1 MAYQVEK
8 LSLIHIQMC
17 IRDRYKG
24 VHYNEV
30 AHASAHHE
38 EVEDLVRTEVF
49 MAVIEDWELQC
60 IDDAADRVDDTAQM
74 CIRDSSK
81 SIHYDHYISLSSL
94 VSWLLHKFHIFTYI
108 ILESSSRMVIQ
119 DCLLFRFSSGVD
131 VKSCF
136 WTIRGG
142 VRTVSY
148 THLLAV
154 SLEKAEPSGY
164 VKEWKINGEAVTIG
178 VAKRDEAQDM

>member
-1 MAYQVEK
+1 MDSLAVTNVNDMVEYIYSLSSMALLWNVPKQYIKNILMRQT
-8 LSLIHIQMC
+8 SN
-17 IRDRYKG
+17 G
-24 VHYNEV
+24 VLHVPKEYGMFRAAKKTLKDN
-30 AHASAHHE
+30 
-38 EVEDLVRTEVF
+38 
-49 MAVIEDWELQC
+49 VIFP
-60 IDDAADRVDDTAQM
+60 I
-74 CIRDSSK
+74 SK

-142 VRTVSY
+142 LRM
-148 THLLAV
+148 
-154 SLEKAEPSGY
+154 
-164 VKEWKINGEAVTIG
+164 I
-178 VAKRDEAQDM
+178 